1 MPTRTSVPVRGR
13 SPVTAPRAV
22 PQPEEAR
29 GPADLLDLMRR
40 LQQWSGLPL
49 SELEER
55 MDADGVVAPSGID
68 ALLGGSTLPSR
79 GLVTSFVTTCGLVPE
94 ERERWLRVYDRLCGP
109 AAMEGDK
116 RVAGRPALNLGP
128 ATAPAPRPT
137 PAPPPTPAPSP
148 PPAPENGSSGRH
160 AVQPSRPRHRK
171 TPSHGPTGRRP
182 VSLLVAAPAIITIGV
197 VVSTL
202 TGVFGGEGEPHRPQA
217 SPGTAGK
224 ATPPPPGWY
233 TVMPLSDGERSGDC
247 LSVLPDDRLNPQ
259 LAQDKCVAEDSLQR
273 IRLASVPDSAGTF
286 QLKAWTAK
294 GELWCATLD
303 TEAERSPLHMREC
316 GDDPLQ
322 RFGLTPAG
330 KPVKGGQLYRI
341 VPQATRDDGMCV
353 GVDIRETG
361 GMEAIHAACGRSG
374 VRGYLFTPAAEP

>member
-13 SPVTAPRAV
+13 TPVSAPRAV

-29 GPADLLDLMRR
+29 APADLLDLMRS

-55 MDADGVVAPSGID
+55 MRADGVVAPSGVD
-68 ALLGGSTLPSR
+68 ALLSAGTLPSR
-79 GLVTSFVTTCGLVPE
+79 GLVTSFVTTCGLVPA

-109 AAMEGDK
+109 AAVRSDPRGPEEGDK

-128 ATAPAPRPT
+128 ATPPAPLRTAPAP
-137 PAPPPTPAPSP
+137 AS
-148 PPAPENGSSGRH
+148 ESSSSGRH
-160 AVQPSRPRHRK
+160 AAQPPRARHRK
-171 TPSHGPTGRRP
+171 TASQGHSGRRP

-202 TGVFGGEGEPHRPQA
+202 TGVFGGGDGTHRPQTP
-217 SPGTAGK
+217 PGAARK

-233 TVMPLSDGERSGDC
+233 TVMPLTDDERTGDC
-247 LSVLPDDRLNPQ
+247 LSILPDDRLDPQ
-259 LAQDKCVAEDSLQR
+259 LSQDKCAAEDALQR
-273 IRLASVPDSAGTF
+273 IRLTSVPDSAGTF

-294 GELWCATLD
+294 GKLWCVTLD
-303 TEAERSPLHMREC
+303 DLVERAKLHMKEC
-316 GDDPLQ
+316 GNDDPMQ

-330 KPVKGGQLYRI
+330 KPVKGGQLFRI
-341 VPQATRDDGMCV
+341 VPRATRDDGMCV
-353 GVDIRETG
+353 GVDIRDTG
-361 GMEAIHAACGRSG
+361 GLEAIYAGCDRSG